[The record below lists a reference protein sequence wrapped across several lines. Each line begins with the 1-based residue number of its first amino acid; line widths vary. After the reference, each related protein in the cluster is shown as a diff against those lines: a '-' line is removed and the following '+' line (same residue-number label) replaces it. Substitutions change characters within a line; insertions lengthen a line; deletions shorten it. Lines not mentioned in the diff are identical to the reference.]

1 MEKLV
6 LKGKKEIRM
15 LLADSLHQTVQAL
28 GVTKS
33 KKKAERLIEKSSK
46 RLAAVVA
53 EQMKKELKKLKAPK
67 AKKEKKVKEAEL
79 ELQRKANF
87 RKKIRKGPCAP
98 FSFADIQRARHS
110 SSATACHKK
119 YLPREWYPCGY
130 LSSRHRYTTPLVL
143 QYPCR

>member
-33 KKKAERLIEKSSK
+33 KKKSERLIEKSSK

-67 AKKEKKVKEAEL
+67 AKKEKKVKEEEL
-79 ELQRKANF
+79 E
-87 RKKIRKGPCAP
+87 
-98 FSFADIQRARHS
+98 
-110 SSATACHKK
+110 TA
-119 YLPREWYPCGY
+119 
-130 LSSRHRYTTPLVL
+130 
-143 QYPCR
+143 